1 MKLTHRR
8 SIERAMP
15 WFLTVIAIILWQAV
29 CSLFNIPKFILP
41 KPTVIAQSLW
51 QWRTL
56 IALNSMQ
63 TFHTTMLGFTAAVA
77 GGVLLGSAIGVSKLI
92 YGGVYPILIGF
103 NSVPK
108 VAIVPIL
115 VIWFGIG
122 TIPAVITSFMIAF
135 FPIAVNVATGLATL
149 EPELEDVL
157 RSLGASQK
165 DILIKVGIPRSLPYF
180 FASLKIAITM
190 ALVGSVISETIAANR
205 GIGYLMVA
213 ASARLE
219 VPLVFA
225 GLVVIAAMGMGIYT
239 ACALVER
246 HFTRWA
252 TRKMDYAIGG

>member
-1 MKLTHRR
+1 
-8 SIERAMP
+8 MP
-15 WFLTVIAIILWQAV
+15 WFLTLSAIVLWQTG
-29 CSLFNIPKFILP
+29 CTLFNVPKFILP
-41 KPTVIAQSLW
+41 KPTVIAESLW
-51 QWRTL
+51 EWRTL
-56 IALNSMQ
+56 IALNSLQ
-63 TFHTTMLGFTAAVA
+63 TFQTTMVGFGIAVV

-122 TIPAVITSFMIAF
+122 TIPAVITSFLIAF

-190 ALVGSVISETIAANR
+190 ALIGSVISETIAANR

-225 GLVVIAAMGMGIYT
+225 GLMVIAAMGMGIYA
-239 ACALVER
+239 ACALIER
-246 HFTRWA
+246 RFTRWA
-252 TRKMDYAIGG
+252 TRKMDYAMGG

>member
-1 MKLTHRR
+1 MKWTHRR
-8 SIERAMP
+8 SIEHAMP
-15 WFLTVIAIILWQAV
+15 WFLTLSAIVLWQTG
-29 CSLFNIPKFILP
+29 CTLFNVPKFILP
-41 KPTVIAQSLW
+41 KPTVIAESLW
-51 QWRTL
+51 EWRTL
-56 IALNSMQ
+56 IALNSLQ
-63 TFHTTMLGFTAAVA
+63 TFQTTMVGFGIAVV

-122 TIPAVITSFMIAF
+122 TIPAVITSFLIAF

-190 ALVGSVISETIAANR
+190 ALIGSVISETIAANR

-225 GLVVIAAMGMGIYT
+225 GLMVIAAMGMGIYA
-239 ACALVER
+239 ACALIER
-246 HFTRWA
+246 RFTRWA
-252 TRKMDYAIGG
+252 TRKMDYAMGG